1 MKNLE
6 ANSHDYN
13 NTFHNTSMHNH
24 KTINIDE
31 IIEEKKKHLE
41 QEIRKTIEA
50 EFLSAQSEL
59 KQKHEEGFQELNK
72 EYSYM
77 EEILNN
83 DKAILKQ
90 NLNKYIEEN
99 IANKLKIDDILQ
111 DLKIKDEEIAHLK
124 KVIELYKKS
133 QQEQID
139 ELTTSINL
147 STKETEVNGNFTLFE
162 YFNLLLKQNKLESQ
176 DDKSQFENSL
186 DRFNELENE
195 NINLIKEIF
204 KLKKEFANLSL
215 EKSFIEF
222 RFKDQ
227 EKINKLN
234 YENLLNIN
242 HNFEKTL
249 SESKREIETLIKKNN
264 NYEKELYKME
274 EISKLNENFKL
285 NIVSLENQINNS
297 KKTNQANLILIKD
310 FKEQIDLKNEQIK
323 DIENE
328 MIEKMNYSS
337 NKLLQYEKDIKNLNA
352 IKNELENKLENS
364 LAMQERVKKHE
375 KEIYDLNYKIFN
387 YESELK
393 NKLEEN
399 ERVRLFMKES
409 ITAYFK
415 NELKDKKQNDIV
427 DIFNNIN
434 DYNKNIDLNFD
445 QLVCLVF
452 KK

>member
-1 MKNLE
+1 
-6 ANSHDYN
+6 
-13 NTFHNTSMHNH
+13 
-24 KTINIDE
+24 
-31 IIEEKKKHLE
+31 
-41 QEIRKTIEA
+41 
-50 EFLSAQSEL
+50 
-59 KQKHEEGFQELNK
+59 
-72 EYSYM
+72 
-77 EEILNN
+77 
-83 DKAILKQ
+83 
-90 NLNKYIEEN
+90 
-99 IANKLKIDDILQ
+99 
-111 DLKIKDEEIAHLK
+111 
-124 KVIELYKKS
+124 
-133 QQEQID
+133 
-139 ELTTSINL
+139 
-147 STKETEVNGNFTLFE
+147 
-162 YFNLLLKQNKLESQ
+162 
-176 DDKSQFENSL
+176 
-186 DRFNELENE
+186 
-195 NINLIKEIF
+195 
-204 KLKKEFANLSL
+204 LSL